1 MISDDLRRRYAA
13 ARAVAVKAGFR
24 DPAAETPARRGRCA
38 FRQRDVTRA
47 IKAAKAAGVDRPIVR
62 LTDSAGLTISIEAAS
77 ADGREPDDD
86 EGIVL

>member
-1 MISDDLRRRYAA
+1 MLSDDLRRRYAA

-47 IKAAKAAGVDRPIVR
+47 IKAAKAAGVEHPVVR
-62 LTDSAGLTISIEAAS
+62 LTDSAGLTITIQAAS
-77 ADGREPDDD
+77 APTPAPDDD